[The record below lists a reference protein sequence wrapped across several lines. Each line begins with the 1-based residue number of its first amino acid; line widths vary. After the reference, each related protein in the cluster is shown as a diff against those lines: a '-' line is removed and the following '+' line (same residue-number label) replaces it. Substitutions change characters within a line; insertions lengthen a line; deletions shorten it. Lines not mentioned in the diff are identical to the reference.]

1 MREYRLVRDF
11 NFITLYEVSQS
22 VLLRCTQTDI
32 FVNNRNKFSPASL
45 LLLLRCYECMLGSYL
60 VHDHV

>member
-11 NFITLYEVSQS
+11 NLIMLYEVSQS
-22 VLLRCTQTDI
+22 TLLRCTRTNT
-32 FVNNRNKFSPASL
+32 FVNKLSNLSALVQCLDL
-45 LLLLRCYECMLGSYL
+45 LEFVLGFYL

>member
-11 NFITLYEVSQS
+11 NLIMLYEVSQS
-22 VLLRCTQTDI
+22 TLLRCTRTNT
-32 FVNNRNKFSPASL
+32 FVNKRSSL
-45 LLLLRCYECMLGSYL
+45 SALVQCLDVLEFVLGFYL